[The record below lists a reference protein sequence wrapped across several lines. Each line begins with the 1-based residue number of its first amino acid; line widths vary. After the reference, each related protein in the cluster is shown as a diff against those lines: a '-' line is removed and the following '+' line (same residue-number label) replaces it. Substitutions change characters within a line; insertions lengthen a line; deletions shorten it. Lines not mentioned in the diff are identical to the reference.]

1 MKTCSWKQ
9 KKNKKHYLCKVLR
22 ENKSWYQVLASQC
35 DKVPTNWPIRS
46 WLYHRLF
53 QYVCQGHQMIKKQLS
68 HDRGRDPGPFLELSK
83 RVMSV
88 RVKSCPCSAF
98 GLGHRQA
105 DKADMTM
112 WPTTANHISS
122 QRQPHWY
129 RMTRS
134 DRIMIHEVNLTVL
147 SENGTLNVQTQKLSN

>member
-1 MKTCSWKQ
+1 MANQELALPKTFSIR
-9 KKNKKHYLCKVLR
+9 LSR
-22 ENKSWYQVLASQC
+22 AS
-35 DKVPTNWPIRS
+35 DD
-46 WLYHRLF
+46 
-53 QYVCQGHQMIKKQLS
+53 KKQLS

-112 WPTTANHISS
+112 
-122 QRQPHWY
+122 
-129 RMTRS
+129 
-134 DRIMIHEVNLTVL
+134 
-147 SENGTLNVQTQKLSN
+147 